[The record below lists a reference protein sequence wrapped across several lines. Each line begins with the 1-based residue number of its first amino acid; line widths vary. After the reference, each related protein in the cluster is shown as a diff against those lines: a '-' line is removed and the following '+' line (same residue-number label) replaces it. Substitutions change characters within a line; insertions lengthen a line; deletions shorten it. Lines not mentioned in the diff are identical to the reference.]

1 MIGLELRELQ
11 EALNRKADA
20 VQQAFVTVSE
30 QLYQVGRRLIEARG
44 EGEGPILAEQDALR
58 AKQERLAAEVNAWR
72 EQARLAVRPAGEA
85 ELRGFLGD
93 LLVVNDAGVRAAAE
107 MVLYLLD
114 HPDEA
119 ATGKRRAR
127 IRTASVAS
135 RLIERARTEFDLRGV
150 EPDARRRAAVEF
162 ANRPGVSQNDAA
174 LAEVE
179 AAMED
184 ADPVVREVSSL
195 TAIQMH
201 RFRAMRL
208 GDLEAAHASVEW
220 LARQKHRAVVPVLI
234 EIVSTP
240 RTGYLPGQ
248 SEMAA
253 EADNLGSRLAA
264 LVALVGWRTPQA
276 QAAVRARVH
285 DRDPQMGEAA
295 TRALEAFPGEWR

>member
-1 MIGLELRELQ
+1 MIGSELRELQ
-11 EALNRKADA
+11 QTLNRKADA
-20 VQQAFVTVSE
+20 VQQTFVAVSE
-30 QLYQVGRRLIEARG
+30 ELYQVGRRLIEARG
-44 EGEGPILAEQDALR
+44 EGEGPILAEQEALR

-72 EQARLAVRPAGEA
+72 DQARLAVRLTDEA
-85 ELRGFLGD
+85 ALRSFLGD
-93 LLVVNDAGVRAAAE
+93 LMVVNDAGVRAAAE

-114 HPDEA
+114 HPEEA
-119 ATGKRRAR
+119 ASGKRRAR
-127 IRTASVAS
+127 PQTASVAS
-135 RLIERARTEFDLRGV
+135 RLIQRARTEFDLRDV

-174 LAEVE
+174 LAEVQ
-179 AAMED
+179 AGMED
-184 ADPVVREVSSL
+184 GDPVVREVAAL

-208 GDLEAAHASVEW
+208 GDLEAAHVSVEW

-248 SEMAA
+248 GEQA
-253 EADNLGSRLAA
+253 EADNLGSRLRA
-264 LVALVGWRTPQA
+264 LVALVEWRTPQA
-276 QAAVRARVH
+276 QAAVRARQH
-285 DRDPQMGEAA
+285 DRDPQMMEAA